1 MSGGQEI
8 KKIRWPKITKSPCS
22 WHFCHLPQNCKKK
35 ITKNNHQC
43 FTIEKALSERNAC
56 LPKGDMVADRLQT
69 SVYDTLPPV
78 AVTTGYAIY
87 VSGAQT
93 AVSL

>member
-1 MSGGQEI
+1 MPVS
-8 KKIRWPKITKSPCS
+8 PKETVADR
-22 WHFCHLPQNCKKK
+22 LQR
-35 ITKNNHQC
+35 
-43 FTIEKALSERNAC
+43 ALSERNAC
-56 LPKGDMVADRLQT
+56 LPKGDTVADRLQRALSERNACLPKGDTVADRLQT